1 MHPGR
6 WRFGCFPGLGPVPT
20 ERPVETVAVAAAAV
34 EAGKRKSPGDRN
46 GDCNFDI
53 DNRVGDPNAI
63 GDCGGSADDEDAP
76 PTVTFSAS
84 SITGIV

>member
-6 WRFGCFPGLGPVPT
+6 WRFGCFPGLGPFPA
-20 ERPVETVAVAAAAV
+20 ELPAALAAAAAAV
-34 EAGKRKSPGDRN
+34 AEVGKRKGLN

-53 DNRVGDPNAI
+53 DNRVGDPIAI
-63 GDCGGSADDEDAP
+63 GDCGGSADDDGVP
-76 PTVTFSAS
+76 PTVTLSAS